1 MIIATTVL
9 HPPAALVAYARGR
22 AAALGL
28 PFRER
33 LPNFE
38 TMKQRG
44 DEVFLVYGKKG
55 PMLTDGAPIAD
66 GVHVHD
72 FHIGTAKLRLL
83 ALSRGGHDRLCDL
96 LPKQCKTV
104 LDATFGEGKDSLVLS
119 YALGEHGQVTAL
131 EKSIALWE
139 IGRWGIDHFQ
149 SEDPQVTAALR
160 RIHLCHGDFKLFLQ
174 KSRSQAFD
182 VVYFDTMFRKPVKEE
197 ENNRDAFRSG
207 ACYDL
212 LDEAALREAMRVARY
227 RVIVKERPFSVL
239 FKKGLFHKV
248 HHKRG
253 QTTAYGVIDVSSEER
268 GQKQEAGSGAPSLL
282 DTSI

>member
-38 TMKQRG
+38 AMKCHE

-55 PMLTDGAPIAD
+55 PMLTDGIPVPD

-96 LPKQCKTV
+96 LPKHCKTV

-119 YALGEHGQVTAL
+119 YALGMCGQVTAL
-131 EKSIALWE
+131 EKSSALWE
-139 IGRWGIDHFQ
+139 IGRWGLDHFQ
-149 SEDPQVTAALR
+149 SEEPRLTAALR
-160 RIHLCHGDFKLFLQ
+160 RIQLFRADFKTFLRQ
-174 KSRSQAFD
+174 AQSQAFD
-182 VVYFDTMFRKPVKEE
+182 AVYFDTMFRKPVKEE

-207 ACYDL
+207 ACYDR
-212 LDEAALREAMRVARY
+212 LDVATLREAMRVARY

-239 FKKGLFHKV
+239 FKNGLFGEV

-253 QTTAYGVIDVSSEER
+253 QTTAYGVIDVSHEKRDEDGNVKSD
-268 GQKQEAGSGAPSLL
+268 APGSFPPH
-282 DTSI
+282 I